1 MRWSDN
7 PAHPFTLSC
16 AGAKALVGL
25 WELDENEALAAR
37 FASRVTGGAVTA
49 AMEGGLQMDRG
60 LEGDLEEEEMG
71 MAEEDMGM
79 GAATAT
85 GAAAG
90 AANGGGAKKKKKK
103 KGQKGSVKKSH
114 S

>member
-16 AGAKALVGL
+16 AGARALVGL
-25 WELDENEALAAR
+25 WELDENEALATR
-37 FASRVTGGAVTA
+37 FAPRVTGGAVAA

-60 LEGDLEEEEMG
+60 FEGELEEEMG
-71 MAEEDMGM
+71 MGMEEE
-79 GAATAT
+79 ATT

-90 AANGGGAKKKKKK
+90 AGGGGGGGGAA
-103 KGQKGSVKKSH
+103 GGA
-114 S
+114 